1 MSSYMI
7 KSHTTP
13 RRFRALNRDS
23 APHLFQCLLDLGRSS
38 IQTGLARLLA
48 SWWGIQ
54 MGQGCRFYGLPMFRR
69 LPGSTITVGDNCQ
82 FRSSHW
88 SNLVGINR
96 PCFLSTVKE
105 TATVDIGTDCGFS
118 GTIISSASRISIG
131 NRVMCGAN
139 VTITDTDGHAVDSQE
154 RRGGVPGRT
163 APVLIGDDVWLGM
176 NVTVLK
182 GVEIGS
188 RTVIGAGSIVSQSLP
203 SGVIAAGQP
212 AAVVLRWTPKIGQGA
227 KS

>member
-1 MSSYMI
+1 MI
-7 KSHTTP
+7 KSHSIV
-13 RRFRALNRDS
+13 RRLRALNRDT
-23 APHLFQCLLDLGRSS
+23 APHLLQCLFDLGRSS

-48 SWWGIQ
+48 SWWGVQI
-54 MGQGCRFYGLPMFRR
+54 GQGCRFYGLPMFRR
-69 LPGSTITVGDNCQ
+69 LPDSTITVGDNCE
-82 FRSSHW
+82 FRSNNW
-88 SNLVGINR
+88 SNLVGIDR
-96 PCFLSTVKE
+96 PCIISTVE
-105 TATVDIGTDCGFS
+105 TAATVDIGRDCGFS

-154 RRGGVPGRT
+154 RQGGVPGRS

-188 RTVIGAGSIVSQSLP
+188 RTVVGAGSIVSQSLP

-212 AAVVLRWTPKIGQGA
+212 AVVVLKWIPKIGRVARG
-227 KS
+227 

>member
-1 MSSYMI
+1 MSQ
-7 KSHTTP
+7 TTL
-13 RRFRALNRDS
+13 RRFRALSRDS
-23 APHLFQCLLDLGRSS
+23 APHFIQCLLDLSRSL

-54 MGQGCRFYGLPMFRR
+54 IGHGCRFYGLPTFRR
-69 LPGSTITVGDNCQ
+69 LPGSTISVGDNCH
-82 FRSSHW
+82 FRSSNW

-96 PCFLSTVKE
+96 PCILSTVQE
-105 TATVDIGTDCGFS
+105 AARVDIGTDCGFS

-139 VTITDTDGHAVDSQE
+139 VTITDNDGHAVDSQE

-188 RTVIGAGSIVSQSLP
+188 RTVVGAGSIVSQSLP
-203 SGVIAAGQP
+203 AGVIAAGQP
-212 AAVVLRWTPKIGQGA
+212 AVVVLRWTPRIGRAA